1 MMNSKYLL
9 AICGLAIGAC
19 TAISAAP
26 AGAVALNTG
35 GVTISDG
42 AVDFYAA
49 GTPASYSVTFNPTPG
64 IAFSSNVSGSYVPF
78 FPNFG
83 TLPVATS
90 TGTFNRVG
98 ATENYSLASTLN
110 FSFSGGSTIIAIDGG
125 NIFTRSISATGI
137 DFSGTN
143 LTGRVINNVTTTDN
157 LALPTVAL
165 TFNDLATPGGGGYTL
180 SVSPTAVPEPF
191 TIIGT
196 LVGGTAALRMRKK
209 LIATVSK

>member
-1 MMNSKYLL
+1 MNSKYLL
-9 AICGLAIGAC
+9 AICGLAIGAT

-42 AVDFYAA
+42 TADFYAT
-49 GTPASYSVTFNPTPG
+49 GTPASYSVTFTPQG
-64 IAFSSNVSGSYVPF
+64 VALSNNVRDSYVPF
-78 FPNFG
+78 FPNPG
-83 TLPVATS
+83 SLPLASS
-90 TGTFNRVG
+90 TGIFNRVG

-110 FSFSGGSTIIAIDGG
+110 FAFGNGTTIAIDAG
-125 NIFTRSISATGI
+125 NIFTRNNSATGV
-137 DFSGTN
+137 DFSNTS
-143 LTGRVINNVTTTDN
+143 LTGRVINGTDN
-157 LALPTVAL
+157 IALPTAAL
-165 TFNDLATPGGGGYTL
+165 TFNDLALTGGGGYTL

-209 LIATVSK
+209 LVAGVNK